1 MEVHPAYCE
10 GTRKK
15 SKYNDRITNIER
27 GSFTPLVFTTNGG
40 MGAEC
45 EKLNKRLA
53 ELIAIKSHQ
62 NYSQVIAD
70 IRRQLHF
77 ALLKATV
84 IAVRGYRGG
93 RGEDAD
99 ADVREDAHTDPSV
112 TTEQHAM
119 SACDRSPRA

>member
-1 MEVHPAYCE
+1 MNKPINKLYKEFE
-10 GTRKK
+10 TRKK
-15 SKYNDRITNIER
+15 SKYNDRITNVER
-27 GSFTPLVFTTNGG
+27 GSFTPLVFTTTGG

-53 ELIAIKSHQ
+53 ELIAIKSRQ

-70 IRRQLHF
+70 IRRQLRF

-93 RGEDAD
+93 RGEHSD
-99 ADVREDAHTDPSV
+99 ADVD
-112 TTEQHAM
+112 
-119 SACDRSPRA
+119 